1 MKAAE
6 IRDPVLV
13 SPRGSMT
20 PEGGSGADYSHHKNE
35 SRKGRACR
43 AALLS
48 QRLRQSHGQPVE
60 MLGEPPSTIRPCVSR
75 VYITPEPQQQLHDG
89 QDVMKSNPEIV
100 TLQGSLTLSFHRLEL
115 LNPAVRN
122 GLANCLVAAREQTG
136 ASHLAALDHQN
147 VLEAQNHIL
156 AAAELG
162 LAFPSPALC
171 SRDASV
177 QPRDLLSGCNRN
189 LGNIHSA
196 RELYKVHSPRCMTP
210 LCREYP
216 W

>member
-13 SPRGSMT
+13 SPRGSKT
-20 PEGGSGADYSHHKNE
+20 PEGGSGTDYSHHKNE

-43 AALLS
+43 AALHG
-48 QRLRQSHGQPVE
+48 QRLRQSHGQPME
-60 MLGEPPSTIRPCVSR
+60 MLGEPPSIIRPCVPR
-75 VYITPEPQQQLHDG
+75 VCITPEPQQQLHDG
-89 QDVMKSNPEIV
+89 QDVRKSNPGIV
-100 TLQGSLTLSFHRLEL
+100 TLQGSLTQTFHRLEL

-122 GLANCLVAAREQTG
+122 GLGGCQRANRRFP
-136 ASHLAALDHQN
+136 LAALDHQN

-171 SRDASV
+171 YRDASV